1 MDVKDN
7 HPFITHVYSVTEVAL
22 MLLINLP
29 VFIHVIATGA
39 TA

>member
-7 HPFITHVYSVTEVAL
+7 HPFITHVYSVTKVAL
-22 MLLINLP
+22 ILLINLP
-29 VFIHVIATGA
+29 VFIHGIVIEV